1 MRSSVYSSRRDYS
14 PALAA
19 VGSRRPW
26 WRRAYGPLV
35 IGIAAVGGSGAA
47 LFTHQGDE
55 QGTATV
61 TAAPPQTAVAEK
73 ASEEPRGLS
82 TASLNPIGAAE
93 AAPLHE
99 YQPSAETDVTSD
111 PLMDATAASTPT
123 IAEQWLEMTVAKGD
137 TLSGLFNRYDL
148 PAADWMALARLD
160 NVGKQL
166 SRMRPGDVLR
176 VSIDDSRRVN
186 QLNYAV
192 DELRTL
198 NVQRDADNAFLA
210 SELVAEVETRV
221 AYATGTITSSLF
233 LAAAEAGMSD
243 RTTMG
248 LAAIFG
254 WDIDFALDMRVGDR
268 FAVVYEELYLDGE
281 KLRDGAILAAE
292 FINGRRTIRAVRYVD
307 DKGDASYYT
316 PGGDSM
322 RKAFIRTPVDFARIS
337 SSFSL
342 GRRHPILNKIRAHR
356 GVDYAAPPGTPIK
369 AAGEGKVIFAGT
381 KGGYGR
387 TVILQHGSNR
397 TTLYAHMRSF
407 RRGIRN
413 GARVKQGQV
422 IGYVGSSGLATGPH
436 LHYEFRVNGVHRN
449 PVTVPLPRAHPIAAK
464 QRAQFEQASAPLLS
478 QLDMIVEASQVAT
491 STQ

>member
-1 MRSSVYSSRRDYS
+1 MRSSRYSSKRDYS
-14 PALAA
+14 PALGGAH
-19 VGSRRPW
+19 RRAPW
-26 WRRAYGPLV
+26 WRRAHGPLV
-35 IGIAAVGGSGAA
+35 IMIAVAGGSLLAIGTQPTQPPEAA
-47 LFTHQGDE
+47 E
-55 QGTATV
+55 QAV
-61 TAAPPQTAVAEK
+61 MKVVPPQTARTSAEPVA
-73 ASEEPRGLS
+73 PR
-82 TASLNPIGAAE
+82 TINAAALNPI
-93 AAPLHE
+93 
-99 YQPSAETDVTSD
+99 
-111 PLMDATAASTPT
+111 ATADAAVMHDAPHDANAIDDQSIEEARVP
-123 IAEQWLEMTVAKGD
+123 AAVEPLEQWLEMTVAKGD

-148 PAADWMALARLD
+148 AAADWMALARLD
-160 NVGKQL
+160 GAGKQL
-166 SRMRPGDVLR
+166 SKMRPGDVLR
-176 VSIDDSRRVN
+176 VAINDTRRVN
-186 QLNYAV
+186 KLSYAM

-198 NVQRDADNAFLA
+198 NVERGRDDNFVAEESL
-210 SELVAEVETRV
+210 AEVETRV

-233 LAAAEAGMSD
+233 VAAAEAGMSD

-254 WDIDFALDMRVGDR
+254 WDIDFALDIRVGDR

-281 KLRDGAILAAE
+281 KLRDGPILAAE
-292 FINGRRTIRAVRYVD
+292 FVNGRRSIRAVRFVD
-307 DKGDASYYT
+307 ADGHASYYT
-316 PGGDSM
+316 PSGDSM

-369 AAGEGKVIFAGT
+369 AAGDGKVIFAGT

-407 RRGIRN
+407 RRGIRS
-413 GARVKQGQV
+413 GTRVKQGQV

-449 PVTVPLPRAHPIAAK
+449 PVTVPLPRAHPIPK
-464 QRAQFEQASAPLLS
+464 AQQVAFTEASTPLLG
-478 QLDMIVEASQVAT
+478 QLDMIVEASQVAAN
-491 STQ
+491 

>member
-14 PALAA
+14 PALGAAA
-19 VGSRRPW
+19 VRAPW
-26 WRRAYGPLV
+26 WRRAHGPLV
-35 IGIAAVGGSGAA
+35 IAFAAAGGCVAA
-47 LFTHQGDE
+47 LLTHQHGADAAP
-55 QGTATV
+55 GATKV
-61 TAAPPQTAVAEK
+61 LPPQTAVAAE
-73 ASEEPRGLS
+73 AAPSRGLS
-82 TASLNPIGAAE
+82 TASLNPIASAE
-93 AAPLHE
+93 ASALHSFPADPQTLNIDE
-99 YQPSAETDVTSD
+99 SLGTAVEDGLVPS
-111 PLMDATAASTPT
+111 
-123 IAEQWLEMTVAKGD
+123 EQWLEMTVAKGD
-137 TLSGLFNRYDL
+137 TLSGLFDRYDL
-148 PAADWMALARLD
+148 AAADWMALARLD
-160 NVGKQL
+160 DAGKQL
-166 SRMRPGDVLR
+166 QRMRPGDVLR
-176 VSIDDSRRVN
+176 VSVNDARRVN
-186 QLNYAV
+186 KLSYAV

-198 NVQRDADNAFLA
+198 SIERGADDAFLA
-210 SELVAEVETRV
+210 SELVADVETRV

-254 WDIDFALDMRVGDR
+254 WDIDFALDMRVGDS

-281 KLRDGAILAAE
+281 KLRDGPILAAE

-307 DKGDASYYT
+307 ENGDASYYT

-356 GVDYAAPPGTPIK
+356 GVDYAAPAGTPIK
-369 AAGEGKVIFAGT
+369 AAGDGKVIFAGT

-436 LHYEFRVNGVHRN
+436 LHYEFRLNGVHRN
-449 PVTVPLPRAHPIAAK
+449 PVTVPLPRAHPVPKA

-478 QLDMIVEASQVAT
+478 QLDMIVDASRMAS

>member
-1 MRSSVYSSRRDYS
+1 MRSSGYSSKRDYS
-14 PALAA
+14 PALGSLAA
-19 VGSRRPW
+19 RAPW
-26 WRRAYGPLV
+26 WRRAHGPLV
-35 IGIAAVGGSGAA
+35 VAFAVAIGGGVA
-47 LFTHQGDE
+47 LVAHESDSTGD
-55 QGTATV
+55 TDAMATV
-61 TAAPPQTAVAEK
+61 EVAPPQTALVRREAP
-73 ASEEPRGLS
+73 SRGIT
-82 TASLNPIGAAE
+82 TASLNPISTAE
-93 AAPLHE
+93 AAVMHE
-99 YQPSAETDVTSD
+99 VPD
-111 PLMDATAASTPT
+111 TAAPAAEQALEAELAAPPEP
-123 IAEQWLEMTVAKGD
+123 AEQWLEMLVGKGD

-148 PAADWMALARLD
+148 AAADWMALARLD
-160 NVGKQL
+160 GAGKRL

-176 VSIDDSRRVN
+176 VAVNDSGRVN
-186 QLNYAV
+186 KLHYAL

-198 NVQRDADNAFLA
+198 NVERNADSAFVVN
-210 SELVAEVETRV
+210 EQVADVETRV
-221 AYATGTITSSLF
+221 AYATGTVTSSLF
-233 LAAAEAGMSD
+233 LAAAEAGMTD
-243 RTTMG
+243 RTTME

-254 WDIDFALDMRVGDR
+254 WDIDFALDMRVGDS

-281 KLRDGAILAAE
+281 KLRDGPILAAE
-292 FINGRRTIRAVRYVD
+292 FVNGRRTIRAVRYVD
-307 DKGDASYYT
+307 TNGDASYYT

-369 AAGEGKVIFAGT
+369 AAGDGKVIFSGT

-387 TVILQHGSNR
+387 TVILRHGSNR

-449 PVTVPLPRAHPIAAK
+449 PVTVPLPRAHPVAK
-464 QRAQFEQASAPLLS
+464 EQRTAFEQASTPLLS
-478 QLDMIVEASQVAT
+478 QLDMLVEASRVA
-491 STQ
+491 SN

>member
-14 PALAA
+14 PALGAAA
-19 VGSRRPW
+19 VRAPW
-26 WRRAYGPLV
+26 WRRAHGPLV
-35 IGIAAVGGSGAA
+35 VAFAASAGCIAALVTHYSGSDDAPA
-47 LFTHQGDE
+47 VAE
-55 QGTATV
+55 V
-61 TAAPPQTAVAEK
+61 TPPQTASAAAPTV
-73 ASEEPRGLS
+73 SRGLS
-82 TASLNPIGAAE
+82 TASLNPI
-93 AAPLHE
+93 
-99 YQPSAETDVTSD
+99 
-111 PLMDATAASTPT
+111 ATADASALHSFPGDVPPPAADEKLDAALTEAPTPT
-123 IAEQWLEMTVAKGD
+123 EQWLEMTVAKGD

-148 PAADWMALARLD
+148 AAADWMALARLD
-160 NVGKQL
+160 GAGKQL
-166 SRMRPGDVLR
+166 QRMRPGDILR
-176 VSIDDSRRVN
+176 VSVNDARRVN
-186 QLNYAV
+186 KLSYAM

-198 NVQRDADNAFLA
+198 NVERGVDDAFLA

-233 LAAAEAGMSD
+233 LAAANAGMSD

-254 WDIDFALDMRVGDR
+254 WDIDFALDMRVGDS

-281 KLRDGAILAAE
+281 KLRDGEILAAE

-307 DKGDASYYT
+307 ENGDASYYT

-356 GVDYAAPPGTPIK
+356 GVDYAAPAGTPIK
-369 AAGEGKVIFAGT
+369 AAGDGKVIFAGT

-436 LHYEFRVNGVHRN
+436 LHYEFRLNGVHRN
-449 PVTVPLPRAHPIAAK
+449 PVTVPLPRAHPVPKA
-464 QRAQFEQASAPLLS
+464 QRAAFEQASAPLLS
-478 QLDMIVEASQVAT
+478 QLDMIVEASRVAAN
-491 STQ
+491 